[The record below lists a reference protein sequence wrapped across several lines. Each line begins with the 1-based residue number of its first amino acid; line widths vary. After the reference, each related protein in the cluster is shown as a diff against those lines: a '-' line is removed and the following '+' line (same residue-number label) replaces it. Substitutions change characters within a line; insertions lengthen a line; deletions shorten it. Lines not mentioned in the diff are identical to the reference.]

1 MPDKNNPEVE
11 SFIAGFKKKAIEAI
25 TSLNGTMWQSRTW
38 DHKGPAPSDPEQI
51 EYTYRH
57 EVNASRG
64 DVFEKATVSEISIDW
79 PKASKTLV
87 DLKLASE
94 TDAVRVRV
102 LQIEIFP
109 LSSLLPMGH
118 FNMERFYAG
127 KNMLNT
133 NMDVFPAA
141 TSKEDLDILRKQMS
155 AVAEKY
161 EKDQWQLSSGLAQQY
176 NMEGWQQPLAARA
189 GFQCK
194 MIPLE
199 ESFPMV
205 RDGAEVFLKGY
216 LEMVRKLKDSP
227 CSSDDDVL
235 KNQMHAHWLEY
246 LLMKDGAVRMGREK
260 GHPFEALRW
269 MGLPPTIHY

>member
-1 MPDKNNPEVE
+1 MPDKNNPEAE

-25 TSLNGTMWQSRTW
+25 TSLNGTMWQSKTW

-51 EYTYRH
+51 EYTYHH

-64 DVFEKATVSEISIDW
+64 EVFEKATVSEISIYW
-79 PKASKTLV
+79 PKAAKNLV

-94 TDAVRVRV
+94 SDAVRVRV
-102 LQIEIFP
+102 LQIEMFP

-118 FNMERFYAG
+118 FNIELFYAG
-127 KNMLNT
+127 KSMLNA

-141 TSKEDLDILRKQMS
+141 TPKEDVDTLRKQLS
-155 AVAEKY
+155 EVAKKY
-161 EKDQWQLSSGLAQQY
+161 GKDQWQLSSGLAQQY
-176 NMEGWQQPLAARA
+176 NMDGWQQPLAARA
-189 GFQCK
+189 GFQFK

-199 ESFPMV
+199 ENLSMAM
-205 RDGAEVFLKGY
+205 DGAEVFLNGY
-216 LEMVRKLKDSP
+216 MEMVRKLKGHRFSA
-227 CSSDDDVL
+227 DDDAL
-235 KNQMHAHWLEY
+235 KNEMRTHWLEY

-260 GHPFEALRW
+260 GHPFDAIRW